1 MLTSDLALRF
11 DPTYEPISRRFH
23 ENPDEFR
30 LAFAKAWYKLLH
42 RDMGPIDRYLGPW
55 VAEPQIWQDPV
66 PAVDHELVS
75 DSDVA
80 DLKAKVLDSGL
91 SVDQLVRTAWASAAT
106 FRTTDKRGGANG
118 ARIRLEPQRGW
129 AANDPAELAT
139 VLSALEGV
147 QQEFNGAG
155 GAQISLAD
163 LIVLAG
169 SAAVEQAARN
179 AGHDV
184 TVPFTPG
191 RTDATQEQTDV
202 ESFAVLEPRADGFV
216 NYLHPDEKLQP
227 ETLLLDRAYM
237 LELSAPELTVLVG
250 GMRALGA
257 NQGGSP
263 HGLLTERPGV
273 LTNDFFVNLL
283 APGTEWKDSH
293 SDAGVYEI
301 RDLATGDV
309 KWTATDVDLVFGSH
323 SQLRALSEV
332 YASQDA
338 EVKFVNDFVAA
349 WTKVMELDRFDV
361 SR

>member
-1 MLTSDLALRF
+1 M
-11 DPTYEPISRRFH
+11 
-23 ENPDEFR
+23 
-30 LAFAKAWYKLLH
+30 
-42 RDMGPIDRYLGPW
+42 
-55 VAEPQIWQDPV
+55 
-66 PAVDHELVS
+66 
-75 DSDVA
+75 A

-118 ARIRLEPQRGW
+118 ARIRLEPQRSW
-129 AANDPAELAT
+129 AANDPAELAA
-139 VLSALEGV
+139 VLDALERV

-155 GAQISLAD
+155 GAQVSLAD

-216 NYLHPDEKLQP
+216 NYLHADEKLQP

-250 GMRALGA
+250 GLRALGA
-257 NQGGSP
+257 NQGGSQ
-263 HGLLTERPGV
+263 HGLLTDRPGV

-283 APGTEWKDSH
+283 APGTEWKDSE
-293 SDAGVYEI
+293 SGRGRL
-301 RDLATGDV
+301 RDPRPRQRRGEVDGDRRRPGLRLQQP
-309 KWTATDVDLVFGSH
+309 AA
-323 SQLRALSEV
+323 RALRGLRQRRTARRGSS
-332 YASQDA
+332 ATS
-338 EVKFVNDFVAA
+338 
-349 WTKVMELDRFDV
+349 WPPGPR
-361 SR
+361 